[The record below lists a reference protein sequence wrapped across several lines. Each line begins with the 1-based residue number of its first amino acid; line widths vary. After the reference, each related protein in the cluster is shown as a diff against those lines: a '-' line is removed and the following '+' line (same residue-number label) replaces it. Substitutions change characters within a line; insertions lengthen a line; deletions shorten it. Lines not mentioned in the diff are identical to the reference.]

1 MENPFAQMFSKN
13 EADETKVEFHVT
25 EVPATLP
32 AHSGDTLKVI
42 SKVEEA
48 VPSISTAVE
57 VKSKRGAVIPGAKH
71 KYSKDTLTVDWFD
84 THYK

>member
-1 MENPFAQMFSKN
+1 MFSKN

-48 VPSISTAVE
+48 VSIYFYSRR
-57 VKSKRGAVIPGAKH
+57 SKV
-71 KYSKDTLTVDWFD
+71 
-84 THYK
+84 